1 MKILVIGAH
10 GTIGSKVAAH
20 FKQKYEVVTAAR
32 NAGDFKVDIS
42 SAESIQQLFNRVG
55 KIDAIVNCA
64 GAVKWNDLNELT
76 EEDFYVGI
84 HSKLMGQVNLV
95 RIGKNYLNESGSITL
110 ITGILADDP
119 VYKSSSAALV
129 NGGIN
134 SFVKAAARELRNGV
148 RINVISPGLVEDSA
162 DMLPLFPGHELVPMN
177 KVVNGFVK
185 SVESKITGEVIR
197 IY

>member
-10 GTIGSKVAAH
+10 GTIGNKVAAQ
-20 FKQKYEVVTAAR
+20 FKLRHQVITAAR
-32 NAGDFKVDIS
+32 GNCDETVDITS
-42 SAESIQQLFNRVG
+42 SESIQSLFEKVG

-64 GAVKWNDLNELT
+64 GAVKWNDLYDMT
-76 EEDFYVGI
+76 EEDYHVGLS
-84 HSKLMGQVNLV
+84 SKLMGQVNLV
-95 RIGKNYLNESGSITL
+95 RIGKNYLNENGSITL

-119 VYKSSSAALV
+119 VYKASSAALV

-134 SFVKAAARELRNGV
+134 SFVKAAACELRNGI
-148 RINVISPGLVEDSA
+148 RINAVAPGLVEDSA
-162 DMLPLFPGHELVPMN
+162 GMLDLFPGHELVPMS

-185 SVESKITGEVIR
+185 SVEGNRTGEVIR

>member
-20 FKQKYEVVTAAR
+20 FKLKHEVITAAR
-32 NAGDFKVDIS
+32 SNCDQTVDIT
-42 SAESIQQLFNRVG
+42 SAESIQALFQRIG
-55 KIDAIVNCA
+55 KVDAVVNCA
-64 GAVKWNDLNELT
+64 GAVKWNDLYDMSEQ
-76 EEDFYVGI
+76 DYYVGI
-84 HSKLMGQVNLV
+84 GSKLMGQVNMV
-95 RIGKNYLNESGSITL
+95 RIGKDFLNQNGSITL

-119 VYKSSSAALV
+119 VYKTTSAALV

-134 SFVKAAARELRNGV
+134 SFVKAAARELRNGI
-148 RINVISPGLVEDSA
+148 RINVVSPGLVEDSS
-162 DMLPLFPGHELVPMN
+162 DMLHLFPGHNLVPMN

-185 SVESKITGEVIR
+185 SVEGRITGEVIR